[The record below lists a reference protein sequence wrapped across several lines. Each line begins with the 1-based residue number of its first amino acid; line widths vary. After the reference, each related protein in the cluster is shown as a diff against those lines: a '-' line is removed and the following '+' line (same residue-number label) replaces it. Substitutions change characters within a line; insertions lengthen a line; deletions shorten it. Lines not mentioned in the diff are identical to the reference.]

1 MVKLKINLKF
11 LAAFSILRKNIK
23 KMAKGKKKIKV
34 SKKDRAEYATIEA
47 KVEELELKAVAAQ
60 TALDDANAAQKR
72 PSQSAVLE
80 LAGQVSTAR
89 KEADDIME
97 RYLHLDEMIS
107 QADA

>member
-1 MVKLKINLKF
+1 M
-11 LAAFSILRKNIK
+11 
-23 KMAKGKKKIKV
+23 